1 MKLKFRFDSIRRLKS
16 KKKLKNSLR
25 HFLLPIIEHLL
36 DQQLV
41 ERLMRQLRYSITTKL
56 DATSNNEKLSFV
68 NNEFDLDLQHRC
80 GRSHKVS

>member
-41 ERLMRQLRYSITTKL
+41 GRLMRQLRHSITTKL
-56 DATSNNEKLSFV
+56 DATPNNEKLSFV
-68 NNEFDLDLQHRC
+68 NNEFDLDLRHRC

>member
-41 ERLMRQLRYSITTKL
+41 ERLMRQLRHSITTKL
-56 DATSNNEKLSFV
+56 DATPNNEKLSFV
-68 NNEFDLDLQHRC
+68 NNEFDLDLRHRC